1 MENIKEYYS
10 SKKEK
15 LKLLAK
21 DKNLKLVIVQVG
33 NNEASNRYVRNKIK
47 DANDC
52 NILTELI
59 RFDSSIDEKSLIEE
73 IKNISNRKDISGF
86 ILQLPLPKNFNE
98 KTILAEINPDKDVD
112 GLSLSPKVN
121 PATPQGIV
129 TYLKDNSY
137 DFKDKNV
144 LIIGRSDLVGK
155 PLANMLLKENCNVT
169 IVHSK
174 TSLDNKIKYLSLAD
188 LIICATGYRNTLM
201 DDMLKNTNKKA
212 FIIDVG
218 INFNENNK
226 LVGDC
231 ENVSVIAKTPVPG
244 GVGLL
249 TRLAVIE
256 NILRL
261 NCIL

>member
-98 KTILAEINPDKDVD
+98 KNHF
-112 GLSLSPKVN
+112 S
-121 PATPQGIV
+121 
-129 TYLKDNSY
+129 
-137 DFKDKNV
+137 
-144 LIIGRSDLVGK
+144 
-155 PLANMLLKENCNVT
+155 
-169 IVHSK
+169 
-174 TSLDNKIKYLSLAD
+174 
-188 LIICATGYRNTLM
+188 
-201 DDMLKNTNKKA
+201 
-212 FIIDVG
+212 
-218 INFNENNK
+218 
-226 LVGDC
+226 
-231 ENVSVIAKTPVPG
+231 
-244 GVGLL
+244 
-249 TRLAVIE
+249 
-256 NILRL
+256 
-261 NCIL
+261 